1 MTAIVTSACHLGR
14 VTRAPMCVECVLLAI
29 DVPPADPATC
39 AACNGSR
46 VSWKMSVGAIPCPE
60 CRPPQRE
67 PCRYCGDTGAMRDG
81 RPCEGVDCAA
91 RGGVR

>member
-1 MTAIVTSACHLGR
+1 MTRSVVTSACHSGR
-14 VTRAPMCVECVLLAI
+14 VTREALCSACVLSPI
-29 DVPPADPATC
+29 DVPPADPTPC

-46 VSWKMSVGAIPCPE
+46 VSWKLSVGAIPCHACRLPRRE
-60 CRPPQRE
+60 CHH
-67 PCRYCGDTGAMRDG
+67 CGGVGVVAG